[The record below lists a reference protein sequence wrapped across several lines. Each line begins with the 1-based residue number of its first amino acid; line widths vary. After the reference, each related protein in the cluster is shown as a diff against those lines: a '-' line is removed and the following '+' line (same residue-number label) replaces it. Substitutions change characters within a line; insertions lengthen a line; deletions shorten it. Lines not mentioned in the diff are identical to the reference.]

1 MRHGYQSLPIV
12 AVAIVLLIG
21 CGSAPDDSQQERPN
35 SEAGP
40 EVADPVAA
48 ARLELTRKSIAEGM
62 DVNQS
67 DADGRTA
74 LMMAAFEGYTE
85 VVKLL
90 LQSGAEVDL
99 LDGAGRSAVLF
110 ASSGPFPE
118 TVAVLIEGGADINRA
133 DKAEGWTSLMLAAAE
148 GHQPV
153 VEVLL
158 RNGAEIEIKDNDGDT
173 AIQHASNRGQTHIVE
188 LLESWSGNR

>member
-1 MRHGYQSLPIV
+1 MIHHFRYWSV
-12 AVAIVLLIG
+12 FAIALLIG
-21 CGSAPDDSQQERPN
+21 CGSPPEDSPRERPS

-40 EVADPVAA
+40 EVVDPAVT
-48 ARLELTRKSIAEGM
+48 ARLELIRKSIAEGM
-62 DVNQS
+62 DVNQA

-90 LQSGAEVDL
+90 LQSGAEVDF
-99 LDGAGRSAVLF
+99 LDGSGRSALMY

-118 TVAVLIEGGADINRA
+118 TVAVLIQGGADINLV
-133 DKAEGWTSLMLAAAE
+133 DSAEGWTSLMVAAAE

-158 RNGAEIEIKDNDGDT
+158 RNGAEIEITDKDGDA
-173 AIQHASNRGQTHIVE
+173 AIQHASERGQTQIVE
-188 LLESWSGNR
+188 LLASWSGNR